1 MKRYYSLEEAKL
13 PIVLLN
19 APIEKLPNIGAR
31 LLNNFK
37 QLEIKSVAELI
48 SLINNQD
55 QRLAIFGYKSRK
67 EIRTLLAD
75 IAELPAHW

>member
-1 MKRYYSLEEAKL
+1 MKRCYSLEEAKM

-37 QLEIKSVAELI
+37 QLNIKNISELI
-48 SLINNQD
+48 SLIEGQD
-55 QRLAIFGYKSRK
+55 KRLSIFGYKSRK
-67 EIRTLLAD
+67 EIRSLLAG
-75 IAELPAHW
+75 ITKLPSNW